1 MIKGRDQGVPPSRKG
16 RSRAPSVTNYEV
28 GYAKPPKQHRFKP
41 GQSGNPAGRPRGSRN
56 KLGEEFLD
64 DLIDEWRVRGKQAL
78 QLCATRE
85 PTQFCKIVANIL
97 PKEVLSMAL
106 NVNTTLDPSEIEN
119 AKGFLAAYR
128 YARDRI
134 GAVPLIEIGEGAADD

>member
-1 MIKGRDQGVPPSRKG
+1 MPSDKRVIEYRRDPDA
-16 RSRAPSVTNYEV
+16 APDTT
-28 GYAKPPKQHRFKP
+28 GAKQDTRFKP

-106 NVNTTLDPSEIEN
+106 NVNTTVDPSEIEN

-134 GAVPLIEIGEGAADD
+134 GAVPLIEIETGEGAADD